1 MIFTIKRLVTE
12 LCKPLLLLLLLLV
25 LVVMMSAV
33 AGDWSH
39 LSR

>member
-12 LCKPLLLLLLLLV
+12 LCKPLLLLLLLV